1 MKLEKLVVISGP
13 TASGK
18 SDLSIKLSKKFNGE
32 IVSADSRQI
41 YKGLDIG
48 TAKVKKKE
56 RGEILHYLIDIRKPN
71 QFYTAS
77 QYKKEAIGAINKI
90 IKKRK
95 VPFLVGGTGLY
106 IKSIVDNLKIP
117 EVKPDLKLR
126 KGLEQ
131 KIEKIG
137 LRSVYEELIRID
149 PEAAYIVDEK
159 NPRRVIRALEVALK
173 TKKPFSELRKKGE
186 AIFNTLQIAL
196 NPGDKELKKRVTKR
210 TDKMVK
216 DGLLKEVKN
225 LIKIYDKNISTF
237 DAIGYREII
246 DYFDKKYLLEEAI
259 SKINTNS
266 WRYAKKQM
274 SWFKKDP
281 NVHWVKNQKEAE
293 KLIYQFLK

>member
-13 TASGK
+13 PASGK

-126 KGLEQ
+126 K
-131 KIEKIG
+131 
-137 LRSVYEELIRID
+137 VW
-149 PEAAYIVDEK
+149 
-159 NPRRVIRALEVALK
+159 N
-173 TKKPFSELRKKGE
+173 KKLRK
-186 AIFNTLQIAL
+186 
-196 NPGDKELKKRVTKR
+196 
-210 TDKMVK
+210 
-216 DGLLKEVKN
+216 
-225 LIKIYDKNISTF
+225 
-237 DAIGYREII
+237 
-246 DYFDKKYLLEEAI
+246 
-259 SKINTNS
+259 
-266 WRYAKKQM
+266 
-274 SWFKKDP
+274 
-281 NVHWVKNQKEAE
+281 
-293 KLIYQFLK
+293 